1 MKKILCGWICILLCL
16 TSIAA
21 VAQETAAV
29 DEFYRSY
36 YGRISFVLPGFPEVF
51 READVVAEEG
61 YLGWQDIIQLTGY
74 GLQNGEFQ
82 VHLADMTP
90 AIEKMQQLRPGEEMA
105 QYQLNAVMNLIVF
118 YLNIHDGSIVGEP
131 ELRADVIDGRNVVSV
146 AFSYAYPD
154 AEDVEYRGRGY
165 MDGEK
170 LVVMMVQADESN
182 LQALEDMHYMMPG
195 EEKLQHE
202 PETVTVGRVQF
213 TFPEAPLKDEAE
225 GYWLYQVFSDDFAYM
240 NVEHMEA
247 DFSFMLE
254 GNMTMDDL
262 LPMLAEVTARQYQ
275 QDGGIGEYEVKK
287 LAEGMY
293 AFECVEKNTLYPEGY
308 APMGARVMAVFSEEG
323 VYTIRAV
330 DSEMGRAAFES
341 LTIVDATEE
350 SE

>member
-1 MKKILCGWICILLCL
+1 MKKAICIFLCL
-16 TSIAA
+16 MMIFCSGVLAE
-21 VAQETAAV
+21 ETHAP
-29 DEFYRSY
+29 DEFFRSN
-36 YGRISFVLPGFPEVF
+36 YGRVSFVLPGYAEVF
-51 READVVAEEG
+51 READYLEENG
-61 YLGWQDIIQLTGY
+61 YLGWRSKVQLAGY
-74 GLQNGEFQ
+74 GPLDGEYQ

-90 AIEKMQQLRPGEEMA
+90 AIESMQRLRPGEEMA
-105 QYQLNAVMNLIVF
+105 QYQMNAMMNLIIF
-118 YLNIHDGSIVGEP
+118 YLGIHDGSIVGEP
-131 ELRADVIDGRNVVSV
+131 ELWADVIDGRDVVS
-146 AFSYAYPD
+146 ASFAYAYPD
-154 AEDVEYRGRGY
+154 AEGVVYRGKGY
-165 MDGEK
+165 MDGEM
-170 LVVMMVQADESN
+170 LAVMMVQADESN

-275 QDGGIGEYEVKK
+275 QNGGIGEYEVKK

-323 VYTIRAV
+323 VYTIRTV

>member
-1 MKKILCGWICILLCL
+1 MKKAICIFLCL
-16 TSIAA
+16 MMIFCSGVLAE
-21 VAQETAAV
+21 ETHAP
-29 DEFYRSY
+29 DEFFRSN
-36 YGRISFVLPGFPEVF
+36 YGRVSFVLPGYAEVF
-51 READVVAEEG
+51 READYLEENG
-61 YLGWQDIIQLTGY
+61 YLGWRSKVQLAGY
-74 GLQNGEFQ
+74 GPLDGEYQ

-90 AIEKMQQLRPGEEMA
+90 AIESMQRLRPGEEMA
-105 QYQLNAVMNLIVF
+105 QYQMNAMMNLIIF
-118 YLNIHDGSIVGEP
+118 YLGIHDGSIVGEP
-131 ELRADVIDGRNVVSV
+131 ELWADVIDGRDVVS
-146 AFSYAYPD
+146 ASFAYAYPD
-154 AEDVEYRGRGY
+154 AEGVVYRGKGY
-165 MDGEK
+165 MDGEM
-170 LVVMMVQADESN
+170 LAVMMVQADESN

-240 NVEHMEA
+240 SVEHMEA

-254 GNMTMDDL
+254 GDMTMDDL

-275 QDGGIGEYEVKK
+275 QNGGIGEYEVKK

-323 VYTIRAV
+323 VYTIRTV